1 VKRKILRQYLEIKS
15 LKEIKETVKPENS
28 YTVELV
34 EPSDFQLNKFF
45 YKQIGKKYN
54 WIDRLVWTD
63 KNWIDYLSNKNLLT
77 FVLKQEENF
86 VGYFELIIHDNKN
99 EVEIAYFGLLEEYF
113 GKKLGGYLL
122 TEALRKSFYITNIKR
137 VWCHTCSYDHKH
149 GIKNYLSR
157 GMSIF
162 KTETINF

>member
-1 VKRKILRQYLEIKS
+1 MKKKILRQYLEIKS
-15 LKEIKETVKPENS
+15 LEDLKETTKPENS
-28 YTVELV
+28 YLV
-34 EPSDFQLNKFF
+34 EPIDSSDFQLNKFF

-63 KNWIDYLSNKNLLT
+63 KNWIDYISNKNLLT
-77 FVLKQEENF
+77 FALKKKKDLA
-86 VGYFELIIHDNKN
+86 GYFEIIIHSNN

-122 TEALRKSFYITNIKR
+122 TEALKKSFYVVGVKR

>member
-1 VKRKILRQYLEIKS
+1 MKKKIIRQYLEIKS
-15 LKEIKETVKPENS
+15 SKDINETSRPENS
-28 YTVELV
+28 YSVTLIN
-34 EPSDFQLNKFF
+34 SRDFQLNKFF

-63 KNWIDYLSNKNLLT
+63 KNWIDYISNKNLLT
-77 FVLKQEENF
+77 FVLKQKNDLAGF
-86 VGYFELIIHDNKN
+86 FEIIIHNSN

-113 GKKLGGYLL
+113 GKGLGGYLL
-122 TEALRKSFYITNIKR
+122 TDALRKSFYVNGIKR

-157 GMSIF
+157 GMCIF

>member
-1 VKRKILRQYLEIKS
+1 VKKKILRQYLEIKS
-15 LKEIKETVKPENS
+15 LKDIKETKKPENHYS
-28 YTVELV
+28 VELV
-34 EPSDFQLNKFF
+34 DPSDFQLNKFF

-63 KNWIDYLSNKNLLT
+63 KNWIDYISNKNLKT
-77 FVLKQEENF
+77 FTLKKKNDLAGF
-86 VGYFELIIHDNKN
+86 FELIIHLDKN

-122 TEALRKSFYITNIKR
+122 TEALRLSLNLNNIKR
-137 VWCHTCSYDHKH
+137 VWCHTCSYDHGH

-157 GMSIF
+157 GMNIF

>member
-1 VKRKILRQYLEIKS
+1 MKEKIFRNYLELKS
-15 LKEIKETVKPENS
+15 FKDFKEVKKPSENYS
-28 YTVELV
+28 VELV
-34 EPSDFQLNKFF
+34 NSKDFQLNKFF
-45 YKQIGKKYN
+45 YKSIGKNCN

-63 KNWIDYLSNKNLLT
+63 KNWIDYISNKNLLT
-77 FVLKQEENF
+77 FVLKKKKNLA
-86 VGYFELIIHDNKN
+86 GYFELIIHSNN

-122 TEALRKSFYITNIKR
+122 TEALKKSFYVVGVKR

>member
-1 VKRKILRQYLEIKS
+1 MKKKILRQYLEIKS
-15 LKEIKETVKPENS
+15 LEDIKETIKPENS
-28 YTVELV
+28 YLVELIDS
-34 EPSDFQLNKFF
+34 SDFQLNKFF

-63 KNWIDYLSNKNLLT
+63 KNWIDYISNKNLLT
-77 FVLKQEENF
+77 FALKKKKDLA
-86 VGYFELIIHDNKN
+86 GYFELIIHSNN

-113 GKKLGGYLL
+113 GKKLGGHLL
-122 TEALRKSFYITNIKR
+122 TEALKKAFNVVGVKR

>member
-1 VKRKILRQYLEIKS
+1 VKKKILRQYLEIKS
-15 LKEIKETVKPENS
+15 LKDIKETKKPENYYS
-28 YTVELV
+28 LELV
-34 EPSDFQLNKFF
+34 DPSDFQLNKFF

-63 KNWIDYLSNKNLLT
+63 KNWIDYISNKNLKT
-77 FVLKQEENF
+77 FTLKKKNDL
-86 VGYFELIIHDNKN
+86 VGFFELIIHLDKN

-122 TEALRKSFYITNIKR
+122 TEALRLSLNLNNIKR
-137 VWCHTCSYDHKH
+137 VWCHTCSYDHEH

-157 GMSIF
+157 GMNIF